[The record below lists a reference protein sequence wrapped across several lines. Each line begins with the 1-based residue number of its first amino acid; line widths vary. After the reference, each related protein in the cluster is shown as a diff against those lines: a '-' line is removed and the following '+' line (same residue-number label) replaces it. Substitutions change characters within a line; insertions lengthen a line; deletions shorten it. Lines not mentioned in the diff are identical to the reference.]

1 MDMKFAGLDQSA
13 YKNGNKSSW
22 TQTSRILLSRNRP
35 KQPPPPFLISRA
47 VSPPIIENSVLA
59 RIRLPINKRVW
70 FCCICVATSPG
81 RYFP

>member
-35 KQPPPPFLISRA
+35 KQPPPPPFLISRA
-47 VSPPIIENSVLA
+47 VSPYYRE
-59 RIRLPINKRVW
+59 
-70 FCCICVATSPG
+70 
-81 RYFP
+81 